1 MLRHVV
7 VWRMAPGK
15 ADALDR
21 LLAGMQRLPDEIDAI
36 EALSCGPLLNESAY
50 DGVLC
55 VDLAN
60 EEALASYRAD
70 PAHQP
75 VLNDLA
81 QVATNVVVADYLF

>member
-7 VWRMAPGK
+7 VWTMAPGK

-60 EEALASYRAD
+60 EERSRVTGQN
-70 PAHQP
+70 PR
-75 VLNDLA
+75 
-81 QVATNVVVADYLF
+81 TSRCSTT